1 MLLMNFARI
10 LKKYLEEWKRQVKE
24 TKYDDNTPG
33 ALSGVRVLELGQ
45 LIAGPFCGQL
55 LADLGA
61 EVIKIELPGRGDPMR
76 EWGRG
81 EPLWWPIVA
90 RNKKCITLDVR
101 TEKGRSII
109 QELVERSDIVLENF
123 RPGTM
128 EKWGLGYADLVKSN
142 KAVIMVRVSGYGQNG
157 PYASR
162 AGYGGIGEAMGG
174 LRYIVGD
181 PSTPPS
187 RVGISIGDSLA
198 AMFATIGALSALQF
212 RERTG
217 QGQVVDSAIY
227 EAVLGVMESTVPEYS
242 QAGAIRERT
251 GAILEKIAP
260 SNVYPTADNEMIV
273 MGANQDTVFARLC
286 DAMQQPALAKDEK
299 FSTHIARG
307 DNQGSLDELICA
319 WSVNYKTD
327 ELLALLEKHAIPAG
341 RIYRAPEMLNDDHFI
356 ARETIVDAAHPK
368 YDNLKMQNVFPRLSA
383 TPGKI
388 KWLGPDIGQHN
399 GEIYQGL
406 LGYDQADLDRLAEDK
421 II

>member
-1 MLLMNFARI
+1 M
-10 LKKYLEEWKRQVKE
+10 KK
-24 TKYDDNTPG
+24 TKYDGNTPG
-33 ALSGVRVLELGQ
+33 ALSGIRVLELGQ

-286 DAMQQPALAKDEK
+286 AAMQQPALAKDEK

-356 ARETIVDAAHPK
+356 ARETIVDVAHPK

-399 GEIYQGL
+399 EEIYQGL

>member
-1 MLLMNFARI
+1 MKHENH
-10 LKKYLEEWKRQVKE
+10 QTE
-24 TKYDDNTPG
+24 TTPDNIATG
-33 ALSGVRVLELGQ
+33 ALEGVRVLELGQ

-76 EWGRG
+76 DWGRG
-81 EPLWWPIVA
+81 EPLWWPVIA

-101 TEKGRSII
+101 SEQGKAII
-109 QELVERSDIVLENF
+109 EELVEKADIVLENF

-128 EKWGLGYADLVKSN
+128 EKWGLGYADLARIN
-142 KAVIMVRVSGYGQNG
+142 KGTIMVRVSGYGQYG
-157 PYASR
+157 PYSTR

-181 PSTPPS
+181 PATPPS
-187 RVGISIGDSLA
+187 RVGVSIGDTLA
-198 AMFATIGALSALQF
+198 AMFATIGALSALQL

-227 EAVLGVMESTVPEYS
+227 EAVLGVMESTVPEYA
-242 QAGAIRERT
+242 QAGIIRERT
-251 GAILEKIAP
+251 GSILEKIAP
-260 SNVYPTADNEMIV
+260 SNVYPTADEDMIV
-273 MGANQDTVFARLC
+273 MGANQDSVFARLC
-286 DAMQQPALAKDEK
+286 AAMQQPELAEDKR

-307 DNQGSLDELICA
+307 NNQAELDELIYA
-319 WSVNYKTD
+319 WSKKYTTT
-327 ELLALLEKHAIPAG
+327 ELLALLEKHAVPAG
-341 RIYRAPEMLNDDHFI
+341 RIYRAAEMLVDEHFI
-356 ARETIVDAAHPK
+356 ARESIVDVDHPK

-388 KWLGPDIGQHN
+388 KWLGPRLGQHN
-399 GEIYQGL
+399 EEIYREL
-406 LGYDQADLDRLAEDK
+406 LGYSPSDLERLTEEG